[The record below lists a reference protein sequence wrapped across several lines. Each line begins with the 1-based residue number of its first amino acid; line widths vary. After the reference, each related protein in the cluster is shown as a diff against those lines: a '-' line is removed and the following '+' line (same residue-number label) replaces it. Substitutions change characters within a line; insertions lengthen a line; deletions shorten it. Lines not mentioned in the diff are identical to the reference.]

1 MSVIFDHY
9 RYECKMVNSKS
20 PNGQKLPMVDT
31 NEANG
36 NNYLLELKVTC
47 IDGEWNASSINNYKC
62 LRKLK

>member
-1 MSVIFDHY
+1 
-9 RYECKMVNSKS
+9 MVNSKS

-31 NEANG
+31 SEANG
-36 NNYLLELKVTC
+36 DNYLLELKVTC